1 MPLSS
6 DLLEP
11 IAGSNPAGANV
22 RYEPVYDQ
30 IKQARHED
38 PDLPR
43 SEGDP
48 PRKTA
53 DYALAMKLATEVL
66 EKRSKD
72 LQVAAWLTEALV
84 RREGFPGLKQGLE
97 LLHGLMERFWDHVYP
112 EIDDGDLELRAAPL
126 QWVGGSTRATAP
138 GPLELAVKAVPV
150 NASGHSLLAYREGR
164 AFGYESEAEDDP
176 EKASA
181 RAAAIEARKPT
192 PEDFDDAVEATPKA
206 WYKQLVADI
215 DDATAALGAL
225 DAFCAERFGDV
236 APTFKPLR
244 EAIDEVRRLAAQLL
258 AAKLEKDPDPPEP
271 IETVSE
277 GLGVGEGEGG
287 GTAEGKTGG
296 GGGGGISP
304 MPKSREDA
312 AARVAAAARFMRQE
326 SPADPGPYLMLR
338 GLRWGE
344 LRAGGG
350 RLDPKLLAAP
360 PTEVRTRLKTFLLD
374 GRWRELLEAA
384 EDVMATPYGRG
395 WLDLQRYV
403 LTACEALGAEFESVG
418 AAVRGALRSLLQDLP
433 ELPDLTLMDDS
444 PTANAET
451 RAWLRDSGIL
461 AEAAAEEEAAA
472 DGAAASA
479 AQASVER
486 RSRLGRDPYDIALQ
500 HVRAGQPNR
509 GVELLMREAAQE
521 KSERARF
528 LRRSQ
533 AARIMV
539 EAGLEAVAVPI
550 LREMV
555 EQIDRH
561 SLEDWEAGD
570 TVAQPLG
577 LLYRCLRKL
586 DEDSSTAEELYLRV
600 CRLDPLQAIQF
611 TNSAPG
617 GDDGPGD

>member
-1 MPLSS
+1 MPLTS

-22 RYEPVYDQ
+22 RYEPVYDK

-43 SEGDP
+43 GEDDP

-53 DYALAMKLATEVL
+53 DYALAQKLATEVL

-84 RREGFPGLKQGLE
+84 HREGFSGLKQGLE

-126 QWVGGSTRATAP
+126 QWVGGSTRSTAP
-138 GPLELAVKAVPV
+138 GPLVLAVKAVPL

-192 PEDFDDAVEATPKA
+192 PEDFDAAVEATPQA

-215 DDATAALGAL
+215 DGATAAQGTL
-225 DAFCAERFGDV
+225 DAFCAERFADV

-403 LTACEALGAEFESVG
+403 LTACEALGPEVESVA
-418 AAVRGALRSLLQDLP
+418 AAVRGALRSLLPDPP
-433 ELPDLTLMDDS
+433 ELPDLTLLDGS

-461 AEAAAEEEAAA
+461 AEAAAEEAAAA

-479 AQASVER
+479 AQAPVER
-486 RSRLGRDPYDIALQ
+486 RSRLGRDPYDIAMQ
-500 HVRAGQPNR
+500 HVRAGKPNL

>member
-6 DLLEP
+6 NLLEP
-11 IAGSNPAGANV
+11 IAGPNPAGANV
-22 RYEPVYDQ
+22 RYDPVYDK

-43 SEGDP
+43 DENDP
-48 PRKTA
+48 PRKLA

-84 RREGFPGLKQGLE
+84 RREGFSGLKEGLE
-97 LLHGLMERFWDHVYP
+97 LLRGLMERFWDHVYP

-126 QWVGGSTRATAP
+126 QWVGGSTRSTAP
-138 GPLELAVKAVPV
+138 GPLQLAVMSVPL
-150 NASGHSLLAYREGR
+150 NASGHSLLAYREAR
-164 AFGYESEAEDDP
+164 AFGYESEAADDP
-176 EKASA
+176 EKAAA

-215 DDATAALGAL
+215 DGAVAALDAL
-225 DAFCAERFGDV
+225 DAFCAERFADA

-244 EAIDEVRRLAAQLL
+244 EAIDEVRRFAAQLL
-258 AAKLEKDPDPPEP
+258 AKKLEKDPDPPEP
-271 IETVSE
+271 IETASE
-277 GLGVGEGEGG
+277 SETLGVGES
-287 GTAEGKTGG
+287 GG
-296 GGGGGISP
+296 GGAAEGTAGGSAAAGISAV
-304 MPKSREDA
+304 PKSREDA

-326 SPADPGPYLMLR
+326 SPTDPGPYLMLR

-350 RLDPKLLAAP
+350 RVDPKLLAAP
-360 PTEVRTRLKTFLLD
+360 PTEVRTRLKTLLLD

-384 EDVMATPYGRG
+384 EEVMATPYGRG

-403 LTACEALGAEFESVG
+403 LTACEALGVEFESV
-418 AAVRGALRSLLQDLP
+418 ASAVRGALRSLLQDLP
-433 ELPDLTLMDDS
+433 NLPELTLMDDS

-461 AEAAAEEEAAA
+461 AEAAE
-472 DGAAASA
+472 GAAAEGA
-479 AQASVER
+479 AQAPVEVR
-486 RSRLGRDPYDIALQ
+486 VRTGRDVYDIAMQ
-500 HVRAGQPNR
+500 HVKAGQPQR
-509 GVELLMREAAQE
+509 AIELLLREAAQE

-539 EAGLEAVAVPI
+539 ESGLEVVAVPI
-550 LREMV
+550 LRELL

-561 SLEDWEAGD
+561 SLEEWEAGE

-577 LLYRCLRKL
+577 LLYRCLQKL
-586 DEDSSTAEELYLRV
+586 DGDSSTAEELYLRV
-600 CRLDPLQAIQF
+600 CRLDPLQAIRF

-617 GDDGPGD
+617 GDDEPGD

>member
-1 MPLSS
+1 MSLSS

-22 RYEPVYDQ
+22 RYDPVYDK

-43 SEGDP
+43 GEDDP

-53 DYALAMKLATEVL
+53 DYALAQKLATEVL

-84 RREGFPGLKQGLE
+84 HREGFSGLKQGLE
-97 LLHGLMERFWDHVYP
+97 LLHGLMEKCWDHVYP

-126 QWVGGSTRATAP
+126 QWVGGSTRSMAP
-138 GPLELAVKAVPV
+138 GPLELAVKAVPL

-164 AFGYESEAEDDP
+164 AFGYESEAADDE

-181 RAAAIEARKPT
+181 RTAAIEAGKPT

-215 DDATAALGAL
+215 DGALAALGTL
-225 DAFCAERFGDV
+225 DAFCAERFADV

-258 AAKLEKDPDPPEP
+258 AAKLQKDPDPPEP
-271 IETVSE
+271 IDMS
-277 GLGVGEGEGG
+277 GVGEGEGG
-287 GTAEGKTGG
+287 GEGTAEAAAGG
-296 GGGGGISP
+296 GGAGGISP
-304 MPKSREDA
+304 VPKSREDA

-403 LTACEALGAEFESVG
+403 LTACEALGAECESVG

-500 HVRAGQPNR
+500 HVRAGQPN
-509 GVELLMREAAQE
+509 
-521 KSERARF
+521 
-528 LRRSQ
+528 
-533 AARIMV
+533 
-539 EAGLEAVAVPI
+539 
-550 LREMV
+550 
-555 EQIDRH
+555 
-561 SLEDWEAGD
+561 
-570 TVAQPLG
+570 
-577 LLYRCLRKL
+577 
-586 DEDSSTAEELYLRV
+586 
-600 CRLDPLQAIQF
+600 
-611 TNSAPG
+611 
-617 GDDGPGD
+617 